1 MERLNGTAVVEY
13 KIITV
18 RTDKQMVLLFLSTN
32 ELNKEYVHFLHLFF
46 FFFFKLNYLPSSE
59 FESYDSD
66 MGSYYSLQSK
76 LMLQTENQI
85 RI

>member
-1 MERLNGTAVVEY
+1 MSIFFTC
-13 KIITV
+13 
-18 RTDKQMVLLFLSTN
+18 
-32 ELNKEYVHFLHLFF
+32 FF

-66 MGSYYSLQSK
+66 LGSYYSLQSK